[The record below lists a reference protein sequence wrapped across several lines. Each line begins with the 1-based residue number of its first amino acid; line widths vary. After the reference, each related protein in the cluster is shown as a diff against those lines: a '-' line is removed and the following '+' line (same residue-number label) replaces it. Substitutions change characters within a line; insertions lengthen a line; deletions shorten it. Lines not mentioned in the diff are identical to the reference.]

1 LSRAIS
7 SELQKIA
14 GIHNIKLEHTAVSS
28 GFRELIEKLADEKKV
43 VILID
48 EYDKPI
54 IDYLDDIPQ
63 AKENREILKNFYSV
77 VKDSDK
83 YLRFFFVT
91 GVSKF
96 SKVSMFS
103 DLNNLDDISL
113 DKNYS
118 TLLGWTLEEIKYYF
132 TDYIAQ
138 VQKEYEGLTND
149 IYPLLKK
156 WYDGYSWDGENF
168 VFNPVSLM
176 NLLKKKV
183 FNNYW
188 FATGTPTFLMNHIRE
203 KRYTA
208 FDIEKREV
216 NPLLLEKYDL
226 NNISLLPLLFQTG
239 YLTIKK
245 WDIYKNIILLDY
257 PNKEVAD
264 SFTTYVLSE
273 LTIGELDKTGMLLL
287 DIVNSFSNNDIQ
299 KFIAYLNVL
308 FFNIPYTI
316 IDEKEKYFHSLFYMV
331 MKLVGFNIE
340 SEILTIDGR
349 IDAVVKT
356 DNHIYIIEFKINQ
369 SASKAIEQINQKR
382 YAEKYFTDKRTKIK
396 LGINF
401 NSETREVDDYKLLV
415 IE

>member
-1 LSRAIS
+1 
-7 SELQKIA
+7 
-14 GIHNIKLEHTAVSS
+14 
-28 GFRELIEKLADEKKV
+28 
-43 VILID
+43 
-48 EYDKPI
+48 
-54 IDYLDDIPQ
+54 
-63 AKENREILKNFYSV
+63 
-77 VKDSDK
+77 
-83 YLRFFFVT
+83 
-91 GVSKF
+91 
-96 SKVSMFS
+96 
-103 DLNNLDDISL
+103 
-113 DKNYS
+113 
-118 TLLGWTLEEIKYYF
+118 
-132 TDYIAQ
+132 
-138 VQKEYEGLTND
+138 
-149 IYPLLKK
+149 
-156 WYDGYSWDGENF
+156 
-168 VFNPVSLM
+168 LM

-401 NSETREVDDYKLLV
+401 NSETRKVDDYKLLV